1 MTYDCSM
8 VGAKPLFIV
17 CIEADNGWL
26 DIGTVDSQGLG
37 AAIYKKQWKIK
48 YFTYFKILNDN
59 NERHI
64 MNPVR
69 STSST

>member
-1 MTYDCSM
+1 M

-37 AAIYKKQWKIK
+37 AAIYKKDEILSI
-48 YFTYFKILNDN
+48 FTYFKILNDN
-59 NERHI
+59 NHTE
-64 MNPVR
+64 
-69 STSST
+69 